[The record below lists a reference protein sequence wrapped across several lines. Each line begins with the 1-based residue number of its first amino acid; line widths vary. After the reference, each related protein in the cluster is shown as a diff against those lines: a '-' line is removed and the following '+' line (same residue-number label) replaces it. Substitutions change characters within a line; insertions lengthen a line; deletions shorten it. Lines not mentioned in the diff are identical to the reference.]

1 MACGKYGINSKER
14 SIWDKRGEIAVAII
28 TGKSLEE
35 VAADF
40 EITVEALEAE
50 IEEIKKEN
58 PTAYAQ
64 VKEALAKQSKN

>member
-1 MACGKYGINSKER
+1 MACGKFGINSKER
-14 SIWDKRGEIAVAII
+14 SIWDKRGEMAVAII

-58 PTAYAQ
+58 PEAYTQ
-64 VKEALAKQSKN
+64 VKEALAERSK

>member
-14 SIWDKRGEIAVAII
+14 SIWDVRGKMAVAII

-35 VAADF
+35 VAADY

-50 IEEIKKEN
+50 IEAIKEEN
-58 PTAYAQ
+58 PVAYQQ
-64 VKEALAKQSKN
+64 VKDALANRSK